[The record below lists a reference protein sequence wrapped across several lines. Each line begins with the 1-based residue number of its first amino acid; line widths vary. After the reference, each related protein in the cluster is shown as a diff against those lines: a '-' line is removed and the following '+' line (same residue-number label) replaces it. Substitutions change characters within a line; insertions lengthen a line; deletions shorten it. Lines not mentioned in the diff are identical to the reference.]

1 MMTTSPTL
9 STQNHAWESL
19 VQRLESVKRTT
30 WRPVTETK
38 TGTVFNSKF
47 SGVPLL
53 GANETWPCCANC
65 GKEMQLFLQLNA
77 DDLPTEVQKVFGT
90 GILQVFYCTN
100 PEQECE
106 IECEAYAP
114 FAKSTLL
121 RIIDATTLV
130 AAQPL
135 LNSPVSD
142 AFAEKVIVA
151 WQVMADYPNYEEL
164 AEQDITLNDDD
175 EDMLYE
181 HDYPKIGD
189 KLLGWPAWV
198 QGIEYPVC
206 PDCGEKMRYLFQID
220 SEDNLNYMFGD
231 MGCAHITQCVKHP
244 KNLTITWACC

>member
-1 MMTTSPTL
+1 MTTASPTL
-9 STQNHAWESL
+9 PTQNPAWENL
-19 VQRLESVKRTT
+19 VQRLESVKRTA

-38 TGTVFNSKF
+38 TGTVLNSKF

-53 GANETWPCCANC
+53 AATETWPCCTNC
-65 GKEMQLFLQLNA
+65 GKEMQLFLQLNT
-77 DDLPTEVQKVFGT
+77 DDLPSEVQKVFGA
-90 GILQVFYCTN
+90 GMLQVFYCTN
-100 PEQECE
+100 SEQECE

-121 RIIDATTLV
+121 RIFDATDVV

-135 LNSPVSD
+135 LNSPVID

-151 WQVMADYPNYEEL
+151 WQAMEDYPHYEEL
-164 AEQDITLNDDD
+164 AAQGITLSDDE

-198 QGIEYPVC
+198 QVVEYPVC
-206 PDCGEKMRYLFQID
+206 PDCGEKMGYLFQID

-244 KNLTITWACC
+244 RNLAIAWACC